1 MNKKI
6 ELNKSVLLLSKQIE
20 KAKET
25 KKQGYKKIW
34 TKTMR
39 IIKSGILLT
48 V

>member
-25 KKQGYKKIW
+25 KNKDIKKYGQKQ
-34 TKTMR
+34 
-39 IIKSGILLT
+39 
-48 V
+48 